1 MRAQPAAAL
10 PAEIANA
17 PHFIASLSA
26 YAVDLVLRRKERQ
39 AARARLVAAEYLLD
53 LAERR
58 LFRQLGYSSV
68 MHYGTQALGLAP
80 REVWERLR
88 MARALKALPR
98 VVGAIRRGQL
108 SWSKARELVR
118 VATPETEAA
127 WLERAERLSCRE
139 LEAAAAAETP
149 AEAQPASLSRYSCR
163 FLAANT
169 VRVTV
174 DLTSEQFA
182 LLDQALVA
190 IRQRLGTE
198 DTADALELITRA
210 YLARVG
216 EEVPALRQHIVVH
229 RCRACRTE
237 WRETSKGSIPAGA
250 SATAPTD
257 LIEVDDPEEQEN
269 PEEQNEENQGR
280 VKKKVEETATA
291 EVATAAAAAEEVKK
305 AEEMKKEQ
313 AAENGP
319 LDESRGT
326 SHVETLRS
334 RYVPRAVL
342 RNVRWRDEGRCQVPG
357 CLNGRWS
364 QLHHIRFFSR
374 GGGQRTRNLLTLC
387 TQHHRQIHD
396 GHLVLRAG
404 DAEGHRFTDRRG
416 RGL

>member
-1 MRAQPAAAL
+1 MSAATAASLPPALRYARRFV
-10 PAEIANA
+10 P
-17 PHFIASLSA
+17 SLSA
-26 YAVDLVLRRKERQ
+26 FAVDCLLRRSERQ
-39 AARARLVAAEYLLD
+39 AAAARLLAAQYLLD
-53 LAERR
+53 LAQRR
-58 LFRQLGYSSV
+58 LFRNLGYSSV
-68 MHYGTQALGLAP
+68 MHYGTHALGLAP

-88 MARALKALPR
+88 MARALQALPG
-98 VVGAIRRGQL
+98 VVGAIHRGHL

-127 WLERAERLSCRE
+127 WLARAARLSCRE
-139 LEAAAAAETP
+139 LEAAAAAHAP
-149 AEAQPASLSRYSCR
+149 AEPQPAGLSRYSCR
-163 FLAANT
+163 FVAANT

-182 LLDQALVA
+182 LLDQALMA

-198 DTADALELITRA
+198 DAADALELITRA
-210 YLARVG
+210 YLARLG

-257 LIEVDDPEEQEN
+257 LFEVDDPEGREGH
-269 PEEQNEENQGR
+269 EERPKEMEGKEKEVETKNEDAL
-280 VKKKVEETATA
+280 VEADRPA
-291 EVATAAAAAEEVKK
+291 
-305 AEEMKKEQ
+305 
-313 AAENGP
+313 G
-319 LDESRGT
+319 ESRGT
-326 SHVETLRS
+326 SHVGSPRS
-334 RYVPRAVL
+334 RYVPRGVR

-364 QLHHIRFFSR
+364 QLHHIRFFSH
-374 GGGQRTRNLLTLC
+374 GGPQRTRNLLTLC

-416 RGL
+416 REL

>member
-1 MRAQPAAAL
+1 MSAAPAASL
-10 PAEIANA
+10 PPAIRN
-17 PHFIASLSA
+17 PRGFVPSLSA
-26 YAVDLVLRRKERQ
+26 FAVDCLLRRSERQ
-39 AARARLVAAEYLLD
+39 AAAARLLASQYLLD

-58 LFRQLGYSSV
+58 LFRELGYSSV
-68 MHYGTQALGLAP
+68 MHYGTHALGLAP

-88 MARALKALPR
+88 MGRALQALPG
-98 VVGAIRRGQL
+98 VVGAIRRGRL

-127 WLERAERLSCRE
+127 WLARAARLSCRE
-139 LEAAAAAETP
+139 LEAAAAAHAP
-149 AEAQPASLSRYSCR
+149 AEPAPVAASRYTCR
-163 FLAANT
+163 FVAANT

-174 DLTSEQFA
+174 DLTCEQFA

-229 RCRACRTE
+229 RCRACRSE

-250 SATAPTD
+250 SATAPTE
-257 LIEVDDPEEQEN
+257 LIEVDDEEEEAAAEGIVESSHVGTPGSRYVPRAAAERAERRQDHHVRQEQE
-269 PEEQNEENQGR
+269 G
-280 VKKKVEETATA
+280 
-291 EVATAAAAAEEVKK
+291 TAAAEGKPV
-305 AEEMKKEQ
+305 
-313 AAENGP
+313 GRTVG
-319 LDESRGT
+319 S
-326 SHVETLRS
+326 SHVGTPRS
-334 RYVPRAVL
+334 RYVPRNVL

-364 QLHHIRFFSR
+364 QLHHIRFFLR
-374 GGGQRTRNLLTLC
+374 GGRQRTRNLLTLC

-416 RGL
+416 REL

>member
-1 MRAQPAAAL
+1 MGRALQSL
-10 PAEIANA
+10 PA
-17 PHFIASLSA
+17 
-26 YAVDLVLRRKERQ
+26 
-39 AARARLVAAEYLLD
+39 
-53 LAERR
+53 
-58 LFRQLGYSSV
+58 
-68 MHYGTQALGLAP
+68 
-80 REVWERLR
+80 
-88 MARALKALPR
+88 
-98 VVGAIRRGQL
+98 VVGAIRQGRL
-108 SWSKARELVR
+108 SWSKARELMR
-118 VATPETEAA
+118 VATPETEAE
-127 WLERAERLSCRE
+127 WLARAARLSCRE
-139 LEAAAAAETP
+139 LEAAAAAHAP

-163 FLAANT
+163 FVAADT

-198 DTADALELITRA
+198 DAADAIELITRA

-216 EEVPALRQHIVVH
+216 EDVPALRQHIVVH

-269 PEEQNEENQGR
+269 HAERGEEINKEEIERRGKEKER
-280 VKKKVEETATA
+280 TATVEA
-291 EVATAAAAAEEVKK
+291 AATQAAAAAVA
-305 AEEMKKEQ
+305 AEEKSKD
-313 AAENGP
+313 ALAEADKLAG
-319 LDESRGT
+319 ESGGS
-326 SHVETLRS
+326 SHVRTPRS
-334 RYVPRAVL
+334 RYVPRDVL

-416 RGL
+416 REL